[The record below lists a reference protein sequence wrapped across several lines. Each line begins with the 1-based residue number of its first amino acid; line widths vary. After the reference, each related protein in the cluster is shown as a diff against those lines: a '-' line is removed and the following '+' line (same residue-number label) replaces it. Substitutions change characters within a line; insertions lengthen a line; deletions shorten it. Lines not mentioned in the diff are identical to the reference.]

1 MTGGIYE
8 LDGNTGFTAAV
19 AEMLVQGYNG
29 VVRILPA
36 LPAEW
41 KQGEVKGMRVYG
53 GHQISAKWDEH
64 TVTGEILAN
73 SDTELKIRC
82 FGVEQ
87 EISVKKGEN
96 YPFSFARR

>member
-1 MTGGIYE
+1 
-8 LDGNTGFTAAV
+8 
-19 AEMLVQGYNG
+19 
-29 VVRILPA
+29 
-36 LPAEW
+36 
-41 KQGEVKGMRVYG
+41 MRVYG

-87 EISVKKGEN
+87 EISVKKGES